1 MLKTVS
7 RAKGV
12 WVLAEHKQGQL
23 ADISLQMVSGGRQL
37 ADMLNEDVCAI
48 VAGNENRE
56 LADTLASYGTDKVYF
71 LDSPQLLSYSAELY
85 VDVLSRLI
93 EDQCAGVFLCG
104 ATLAGRD
111 LAPRLAARLKT
122 GLVTDCVALTVE
134 AGGSLV
140 PTKAT
145 CGGKVYTRVSYLTS
159 RPHLVT
165 VRPDVF
171 EIKKSSNVKKPGI
184 ISITPR
190 LNGKEPRV
198 KTAGFIKGDP
208 KTIGI
213 EEAEMIVAGGRGM
226 GSADNFPVLEELA
239 EVLGASVAASLQ
251 AVDAGWVSSARQV
264 GQTGKI
270 VAPRLYI
277 ACGISGASY
286 HTLGMKDS
294 ETVVAINTDRHAP
307 IFKMA
312 DVGIVGDVLE
322 VVPAITNKLKAIAG
336 EGSRVSQDKVADI
349 FGSL

>member
-1 MLKTVS
+1 MS

-12 WVLAEHKQGQL
+12 WVLAEHRQGQL
-23 ADISLQMVSGGRQL
+23 ADISLQLVSGGRQL
-37 ADMLNEDVCAI
+37 ADMLKEDVCAI
-48 VAGNENRE
+48 VAGSENRE
-56 LADTLASYGTDKVYF
+56 LADTLASYGADKVYF
-71 LDSPQLLSYSAELY
+71 LDSPQLLRYSGELY
-85 VDVLSRLI
+85 VDALSQLI
-93 EDQCAGVFLCG
+93 EDESAGIFLCG

-122 GLVTDCVALTVE
+122 GLVTNCVALAME
-134 AGGSLV
+134 GEGSLIT
-140 PTKAT
+140 TKAT
-145 CGGKVYTRVSYLTS
+145 YGGKVYTKVAYLAPK
-159 RPHLVT
+159 PHLVT

-171 EIKKSSNVKKPGI
+171 EIKKSSKVKEPEI
-184 ISITPR
+184 ISLTPR
-190 LNGKEPRV
+190 FNGKEPRI
-198 KTAGFIKGDP
+198 KTAGFVKGDP

-213 EEAEMIVAGGRGM
+213 EEAEMIVAGGRGV
-226 GSADNFPVLEELA
+226 GSADNFRVLEELA

-264 GQTGKI
+264 GQTGKV

-294 ETVVAINTDRHAP
+294 ETIIAINTDRHAP
-307 IFKMA
+307 IFKLA

-322 VVPAITNKLKAIAG
+322 VVPAITNQLKAIPR
-336 EGSRVSQDKVADI
+336 EDTRVSPDKVSDI